1 MIYIIGSNTTFIL
14 IEIAVAIH
22 IEFLSV
28 ERGRTKSDEEGNKK
42 RKSD

>member
-22 IEFLSV
+22 IEFLSL
-28 ERGRTKSDEEGNKK
+28 ERGKTKSDDEGNKMK
-42 RKSD
+42 KSQ